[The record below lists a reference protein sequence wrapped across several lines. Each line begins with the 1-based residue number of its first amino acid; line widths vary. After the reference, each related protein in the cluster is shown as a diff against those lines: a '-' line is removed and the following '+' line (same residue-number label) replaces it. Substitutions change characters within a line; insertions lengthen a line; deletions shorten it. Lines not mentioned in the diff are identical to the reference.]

1 MQDQPVIAA
10 LAKCPPERDLAR
22 SLLKFHQ
29 KVLFFNYD
37 RPCLQAGIPTHV
49 HVESLQIIYVL
60 VRLNLPKITLFLSL
74 YSPFHSYP
82 LLSQNILTEY
92 LS

>member
-22 SLLKFHQ
+22 SLVKFHQ

-49 HVESLQIIYVL
+49 HDDLMWCESILCKHIRDQVMWKVY
-60 VRLNLPKITLFLSL
+60 KL
-74 YSPFHSYP
+74 YM
-82 LLSQNILTEY
+82 Y
-92 LS
+92 LSAWICQKLRCF

>member
-22 SLLKFHQ
+22 SLVKFHQ

-49 HVESLQIIYVL
+49 HDDLM
-60 VRLNLPKITLFLSL
+60 
-74 YSPFHSYP
+74 
-82 LLSQNILTEY
+82 
-92 LS
+92 